1 MQIHNSILILSSPEA
16 ILEAA
21 YHVERWPELLP
32 HYRWVKILRQDG
44 PQRTVQMAARR
55 GIIPI
60 KWTALQWK
68 DEREQKVFFRH
79 LRGPAKGMEVVWE
92 MEGLAGP
99 GGETRVTIHH
109 ELQYPIPLLGPLLAH
124 AVIGPLFISPTASR
138 TLRSFK
144 RILEGTA

>member
-1 MQIHNSILILSSPEA
+1 MQIHNTILILSSPEA

-21 YHVERWPELLP
+21 YHVERWPALLP
-32 HYRWVKILRQDG
+32 HYRWVKVLREEG
-44 PQRTVQMAARR
+44 NRRTVQMAARR

-68 DEREQKVFFRH
+68 DEAAQKVYFRH

-99 GGETRVTIHH
+99 TGETRVTIHH
-109 ELQYPIPLLGPLLAH
+109 DLRYPIPLLGSLLAH
-124 AVIGPLFISPTASR
+124 TVIGPLFIAPTASR